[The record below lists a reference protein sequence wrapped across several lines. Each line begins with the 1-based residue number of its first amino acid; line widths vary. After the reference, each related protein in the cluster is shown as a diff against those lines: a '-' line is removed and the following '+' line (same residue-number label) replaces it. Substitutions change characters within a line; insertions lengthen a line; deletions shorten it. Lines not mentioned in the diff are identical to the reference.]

1 MMTLKQE
8 MARRHEKTARLNLRI
23 VEEDIKAWC
32 GCNPNAPTLPRFW
45 TMARRDAKVLAGIAM
60 ENVRR

>member
-1 MMTLKQE
+1 MTWKQE
-8 MARRHEKTARLNLRI
+8 MARRHEKVACRNLRC
-23 VEEDIKAWC
+23 VEEDIKAWNSR
-32 GCNPNAPTLPRFW
+32 NPNAPSLPRFW